1 MPQNADPIGVK
12 AYWDNADFDRG
23 FRDYNNALGKANKAG
38 AQFADGV
45 TKHGRDSA
53 SAFKSASKS
62 YIQSGKDIQAMFQ
75 ETTRVASQFGGA
87 LRDAAAGTA
96 IKQSFNSLARSSGV
110 NADKLIA
117 NMQRASKG
125 TVAEIDLIRS
135 ANRALLAGGAD
146 IANELPRL
154 LEIARA
160 ASVATGQDIGYVFE
174 TLTKGVIKASPLLI
188 DNAEVYIKI
197 GGAVDQYAASL
208 GKSTEQLSV
217 AERQVAVLN
226 AVLAEG
232 DEFIRRTG
240 TDLGVATDAYDQWAA
255 SIENAT
261 QDTTA
266 FINDALGPLGPALKG
281 ISDLLI
287 KLAPL
292 MTTVMMAGGAGG
304 LAAGAKGL
312 AGGLAGLATGPV
324 AVGIASLAAGAGAG
338 YVLYEQG
345 LRKLDPTLKP
355 LNETVEKGAKV
366 LGYWAQEA
374 MHGKDAADEWMRAQL
389 GMPTLAQQL
398 ADSQAKHNAELAEFV
413 ATAGAGSDAYAEY
426 LDLVGQ
432 INSELA
438 EGEAAVRLLTQAE
451 FEFQQVVEQGNAT
464 LERQRE
470 VLAALYREQIE
481 AGETLAAFGTK
492 ARLAALGLQEEVKA
506 LVDEREALRQSN
518 VDRARTIEQMEEMRA
533 KMDEARGNVAEILS
547 KQNEAIE
554 KAEADHQQKMAD
566 IAAKGAAARAE
577 AERDL
582 ERSLLDAERERG
594 RALEDA
600 ARAHALAVQD
610 IERRHRERLNEIE
623 HDYQKTVAEA
633 SIERDAL
640 AILQARER
648 RQEEIDDANRDRDR
662 SLEDEGR
669 NFEERQRQIEQS
681 YQDQVAAA
689 QRAYAQRMRDLDQQL
704 AEETRKERAAQ
715 RQRLEDARQAHENEL
730 ALAEVYWRRYESAYR
745 RHLGNL
751 RRIRGGT
758 GREGGLMGGLGGGI
772 GMQHGYDGIV
782 TGPQTFRVEPGVT
795 EYVYASG
802 DLGRQPVLPSA
813 GANQAATMRALVG
826 GSVGVGLSGFSE
838 GLLSRIG
845 PALQES
851 VAQGVLDELAEAFER
866 AVY

>member
-12 AYWDNADFDRG
+12 AYWDNADFIRG
-23 FRDYNNALGKANKAG
+23 FRDYNNALEKANQAG
-38 AQFADGV
+38 RQFADQLEKSG
-45 TKHGRDSA
+45 KESA
-53 SAFKSASKS
+53 SAFQSSSKS

-75 ETTRVASQFGGA
+75 ETSRLAAQFGGT
-87 LRDAAAGTA
+87 LRNAAAGTA
-96 IKQSFNSLARSSGV
+96 IKQSFQSLARASGV

-125 TVAEIDLIRS
+125 TVAEVDLIRS

-160 ASVATGQDIGYVFE
+160 ASIATGQDIGYVFE

-188 DNAEVYIKI
+188 DNAEVYIKV
-197 GGAVDQYAASL
+197 GHAVDEYAARM
-208 GKSTEQLSV
+208 GKSTDELSQQQRQL
-217 AERQVAVLN
+217 AVLN

-232 DEFIRRTG
+232 DEFIRSTG
-240 TDLGVATDAYDQWAA
+240 TDLETATDAYDRWAA
-255 SIENAT
+255 TTKDAT
-261 QDTTA
+261 QATTA

-281 ISDLLI
+281 IADLLI
-287 KLAPL
+287 QLAPL
-292 MTTVMMAGGAGG
+292 MTTIALLSGTGKMAG
-304 LAAGAKGL
+304 LAASLK
-312 AGGLAGLATGPV
+312 GLATGPV
-324 AVGIASLAAGAGAG
+324 AVGAGALALGGVAG
-338 YVLYEQG
+338 YALYEQG
-345 LRKLDPTLKP
+345 IRKLDSSLKP
-355 LNETVEKGAKV
+355 LNETVDKGSK
-366 LGYWAQEA
+366 LIGYWAQQA
-374 MHGKDAADEWMRAQL
+374 LSGKDAADEWMRAQL

-398 ADSQAKHNAELAEFV
+398 ADSQAEHNAALAEFV

-432 INSELA
+432 INSELV
-438 EGEAAVRLLTQAE
+438 EGEAAVRLLTRAE

-492 ARLAALGLQEEVKA
+492 ARMAALGVQEEVTA

-533 KMDEARGNVAEILS
+533 KMDEARTNVADILS
-547 KQNEAIE
+547 KQNEAIQ

-566 IAAKGAAARAE
+566 IAEKGAQARAE

-582 ERSLLDAERERG
+582 ERSLLDAERERS

-600 ARAHALAVQD
+600 ARAHAMAVQD
-610 IERRHRERLNEIE
+610 IERRHRERLDEIE

-648 RQEEIDDANRDRDR
+648 RQEEIDDANQDRDR

-669 NFEERQRQIEQS
+669 NFQERQRQIEQS
-681 YQDQVAAA
+681 YQDQVLAA
-689 QRAYAQRMRDLDQQL
+689 QQAYAQRMRDLDQQL
-704 AEETRKERAAQ
+704 AEETRKEREAQ
-715 RQRLEDARQAHENEL
+715 RQRLEDARVAHENEL
-730 ALAEVYWRRYESAYR
+730 ALAEVYWRRYESGYR
-745 RHLGNL
+745 RHLANL
-751 RRIRGGT
+751 RQIRGGT

-772 GMQHGYDGIV
+772 GMQHGFEGIV
-782 TGPQTFRVEPGVT
+782 TGPQTFHVEPGVQ
-795 EYVYASG
+795 EFVYASG
-802 DLGRQPVLPSA
+802 DLGRQQVLPSA